1 VVRGSL
7 LPGGLAG
14 IELRLGRISSGE
26 LLTAFHSG
34 VGWMLKSSVQG
45 SFQVAVSL
53 RAAHDCRGQIIQ
65 DVSAYFPICFELS
78 PGFPTVL
85 HPFPPPLAA
94 PKLGPCRGSSL
105 GVSVFSLFGCDRH
118 GLGLSLWTGVVQI
131 AVLRAGTRL
140 GTPILLCLGFWFAH
154 LAPLLPA
161 LPRA

>member
-1 VVRGSL
+1 M
-7 LPGGLAG
+7 
-14 IELRLGRISSGE
+14 
-26 LLTAFHSG
+26 F
-34 VGWMLKSSVQG
+34 VGDKQMSCVCWMLESSVQG
-45 SFQVAVSL
+45 SFRVAVSL
-53 RAAHDCRGQIIQ
+53 RAAHDRRGQIIQ

-105 GVSVFSLFGCDRH
+105 VVSIFSLFGCDRH